1 MIHNDKN
8 ILMILSGITQISELR
23 STSDP
28 TELLHKYKSPKYIL
42 VINSKHNIRQRELK
56 LPEHRIHL
64 NL

>member
-28 TELLHKYKSPKYIL
+28 TELLHKSPKYIL
-42 VINSKHNIRQRELK
+42 VINSKHNICQREMK